1 MPLSPALMLDTSKMV
16 EMYNDKMK
24 KNNKKS
30 ILLAHWALNDGTSRR
45 EGIASNRMTL
55 SFNCWINIIFLA
67 IFYHLRNSMDS
78 VLCSSQ
84 CLCAL
89 ALNEQ
94 IHYIEVVKWPL
105 GTISFIFI
113 YYYLSSWSAATS
125 ERAHQRHGNWLNAYQ
140 TSNDRFWAAART
152 HTQYLKCIQFEIV
165 NDFRSIRN
173 RQRRERLE
181 FAIKCRFR
189 FSLQVD
195 HHNST
200 EYFMFP

>member
-1 MPLSPALMLDTSKMV
+1 MCVRLSASMFVVIRTESVLVSINKWCFIKSHWLLLMPLSPALMLDTSKMV

-125 ERAHQRHGNWLNAYQ
+125 ERAHQRHGNWLNAY
-140 TSNDRFWAAART
+140 
-152 HTQYLKCIQFEIV
+152 
-165 NDFRSIRN
+165 
-173 RQRRERLE
+173 
-181 FAIKCRFR
+181 
-189 FSLQVD
+189 
-195 HHNST
+195 
-200 EYFMFP
+200 